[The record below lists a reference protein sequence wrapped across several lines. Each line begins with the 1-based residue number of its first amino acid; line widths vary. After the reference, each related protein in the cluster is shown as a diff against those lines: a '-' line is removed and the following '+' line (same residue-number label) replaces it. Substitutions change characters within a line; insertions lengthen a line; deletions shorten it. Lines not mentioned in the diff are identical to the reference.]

1 MSKITFKKSVFTLSL
16 VFLLLACEKKF
27 DGKDVRSEATVDEV
41 KSVEVSKVKIKP
53 DCLSPIGSAMEEGEV
68 TVCYYNTDSLAL
80 AYLTIVKDH
89 ASNDDF
95 GYALLKKTLPDK
107 DLEDNFDDK
116 QTWIKYKWS
125 DKGRVKITIQ
135 MAGGEDTLEFAKE
148 KSKVKLTSTLS
159 AD

>member
-89 ASNDDF
+89 AS
-95 GYALLKKTLPDK
+95 LKKTLPDK